1 MNIEQTLS
9 GNFEQKANIIKTFN
23 KQSLDLITQMVH
35 IVGDK
40 ELVNLKSKF
49 SMIIKVNSTR
59 PIKEF
64 LSHVYKYKDKIIKRD
79 EDFFLI
85 NKDSVY
91 DDNESKNLMNNVLD
105 NNKNSE
111 ENIDFVKS
119 LKLDI
124 VWNNLS
130 DKSKNMQSLRIS
142 DFVVK
147 KILLYLQI
155 IAVEKIPTALKYITI
170 Y

>member
-23 KQSLDLITQMVH
+23 KQSLDLITQMVQ

-40 ELVNLKSKF
+40 ELLNLKSKF

-64 LSHVYKYKDKIIKRD
+64 LSHVYKYKDEILKRN
-79 EDFFLI
+79 EDFFLK

-130 DKSKNMQSLRIS
+130 EKSKKNIWDYFNIL
-142 DFVVK
+142 
-147 KILLYLQI
+147 ILL
-155 IAVEKIPTALKYITI
+155 TDKYIDYKVTKHNKFEF
-170 Y
+170 